1 MSSFN
6 DERSRKKFHEIILG
20 DEIINKKL
28 KLLFQVHTEKFEVIS
43 RTKFQKEVP
52 KSWLN
57 ANNDR

>member
-1 MSSFN
+1 MFTFN
-6 DERSRKKFHEIILG
+6 DGKNKKKFHEIILG
-20 DEIINKKL
+20 DEKINKKL
-28 KLLFQVHTEKFEVIS
+28 KLLFQAHTEKFEVIS